1 MEAFHTR
8 GRSQVGC
15 APAVSVRPQVCLGSA
30 MKRGRWLV
38 AFLAALL
45 LAGSAYGQID
55 QNCTATVQNRSV
67 QVNPDGTFAIPN
79 VPVDQL
85 SLFRVR
91 LLCTNPDG
99 TTSPAQSGFLRF
111 VPNDSTFVGDF
122 DFDHVSP
129 IPVSLDLSTVEG
141 DNTFTTLGDTR
152 HIFVFGTLPD
162 GSQEG
167 FNLPDSGTTYASS
180 N

>member
-1 MEAFHTR
+1 
-8 GRSQVGC
+8 
-15 APAVSVRPQVCLGSA
+15 
-30 MKRGRWLV
+30 
-38 AFLAALL
+38 
-45 LAGSAYGQID
+45 
-55 QNCTATVQNRSV
+55 
-67 QVNPDGTFAIPN
+67 
-79 VPVDQL
+79 L

-111 VPNDSTFVGDF
+111 VPNDSTSVGDF

-152 HIFVFGTLPD
+152 HIFVSARCRTAARKASIFLSPALRTPRAILP
-162 GSQEG
+162 S
-167 FNLPDSGTTYASS
+167 PPWTAMVW
-180 N
+180 